1 MFQSSDPKKKRFLKL
16 TDYIYES
23 AVKDFKSFFLQ
34 IRTLIYSDWPF
45 LTRLLKK
52 SITIN
57 FVNYYQMNLYKE
69 NVTILISKDLKD
81 EYLWSLLFSL
91 IG

>member
-1 MFQSSDPKKKRFLKL
+1 MFQSSDPKKKRFLNL

-52 SITIN
+52 
-57 FVNYYQMNLYKE
+57 VLR
-69 NVTILISKDLKD
+69 
-81 EYLWSLLFSL
+81 
-91 IG
+91 